1 MRVYNNNFSNPKKQ
15 TKPHF
20 QPKPQSPKVVQQQQ
34 RQQQQRNKK
43 TNVNRY
49 RSD

>member
-34 RQQQQRNKK
+34 RNNKETK
-43 TNVNRY
+43 KQT
-49 RSD
+49 